1 MKYSLDLTN
10 PWITKYYDSSAR
22 DQELQTGGSGN
33 IDYFPR
39 RRDLYKFW
47 LADDEL
53 SHPMLLNRKDSWL
66 DEFGYVKFSY
76 LKLYVFLLHI

>member
-53 SHPMLLNRKDSWL
+53 SHSILLNGNEDWMGK
-66 DEFGYVKFSY
+66 FGYVN
-76 LKLYVFLLHI
+76 FLNLNGKHFLCI